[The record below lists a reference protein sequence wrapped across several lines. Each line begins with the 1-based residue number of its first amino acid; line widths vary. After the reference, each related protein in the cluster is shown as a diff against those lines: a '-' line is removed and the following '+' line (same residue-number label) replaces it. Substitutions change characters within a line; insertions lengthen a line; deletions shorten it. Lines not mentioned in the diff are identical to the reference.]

1 MFSLSYIL
9 QRGSY
14 RLLSRALVT
23 SGDMPAPRPGKPPN
37 ILVQEAAGDTA
48 ALVTLLERAVRADR
62 YVVYSVPARV
72 LAESRAWQQTTEL
85 LVLRDPDP
93 ATSPGLDTRLGE
105 FVSSGGKLLDLRQ
118 PPSDLF
124 RDLHEQSYHHTEMTP
139 SVPELRAL
147 LRDKLGVD
155 VGDDEDQADVG
166 ASPYSVGYFIGDEE
180 SLQDLLQRRKKTEGA
195 EEHKLLKQTK
205 MTLDF
210 RSEDVQ
216 GKPAPDYLPVRPG
229 AESAMFRA
237 APYLAHLR
245 TRHLGRP
252 LLHVP
257 VLGSTMAPFEGPPLG
272 HGWTVVAGRQ
282 VAGVGRGG
290 NKWLSPLGCSMFSMQ
305 VCVCDKY
312 FPETSHIFGSD

>member
-14 RLLSRALVT
+14 RLLPRALVT

-72 LAESRAWQQTTEL
+72 LAESRAWLQTTEL

-93 ATSPGLDTRLGE
+93 ATSPGLDTRLRE

-124 RDLHEQSYHHTEMTP
+124 RDLPEQSYHHAELTP

-237 APYLAHLR
+237 APYLTHLR

>member
-72 LAESRAWQQTTEL
+72 LAESRAWLQTTEL

-93 ATSPGLDTRLGE
+93 ATSPGLDTRLRE

-124 RDLHEQSYHHTEMTP
+124 RDLPEQSYHHTELTP

-155 VGDDEDQADVG
+155 VGDNERGDIGIA
-166 ASPYSVGYFIGDEE
+166 PYSVGYFIGDED
-180 SLQDLLQRRKKTEGA
+180 SLQDLLQRRKKTEDP

-229 AESAMFRA
+229 ADSATFRA
-237 APYLAHLR
+237 APYLTHLS